1 MTKSRWAAT
10 GLLAL
15 AFALGGLAG
24 GVATMVADK
33 DDPREG
39 GRGSRTEYLAQMRRE
54 FIDQLREALRLTPD
68 QERGVIEVLDRHQP
82 AFDSLWRAVRTQFD
96 AERQAVRRDIRGVLT
111 ADQQDRYDEFLVKRD
126 SIHRAREARRDQA
139 K

>member
-24 GVATMVADK
+24 GVATMAADR
-33 DDPREG
+33 DRPSAG
-39 GRGSRTEYLAQMRRE
+39 GRAAYLAHMRRE
-54 FIDQLREALRLTPD
+54 FLDQLRTELSLSAD
-68 QERGVIEVLDRHQP
+68 QEQAVVAVLDQHQP
-82 AFDSLWRAVRTQFD
+82 AMDSIWRSIRTQFD
-96 AERQAVRRDIRGVLT
+96 AERQSVRRDIRSLLSEEQRGKY
-111 ADQQDRYDEFLVKRD
+111 DRFNFKRD
-126 SIHRAREARRDQA
+126 SIRARGAGRDHA